1 MSPNAAAP
9 MAPVTRD
16 ETVAALAAWARV
28 WSPLLT
34 REERRPS
41 WEALGLPGPIEAVE
55 PDFWRL
61 YHAAVPMPP
70 VPLLLHSL
78 LAMDGSRAREDWL
91 RAIHHLSLAWKD
103 RVIPPDHLAAAC
115 EVLAV
120 AVEYDDRVLVAE
132 LLRRYVDPWCDV
144 ASRCLEEHDCEAAAL
159 VDYFEADLAG
169 LPR

>member
-1 MSPNAAAP
+1 MSAP
-9 MAPVTRD
+9 AVETGDHETRAK
-16 ETVAALAAWARV
+16 TVAVLAAWARV

-41 WEALGLPGPIEAVE
+41 WEALGLPGPIDDVE

-61 YHAAVPMPP
+61 YHAAVPVPP

-78 LAMDGSRAREDWL
+78 LAMDGAQAREDWL

-103 RVIPPDHLAAAC
+103 RVLPPDHLAAAC

-132 LLRRYVDPWCDV
+132 LMRRYVDPWCET
-144 ASRCLEEHDCEAAAL
+144 ATGRLAEYDCVAAAL
-159 VDYFEADLAG
+159 VGCFVDDLAA